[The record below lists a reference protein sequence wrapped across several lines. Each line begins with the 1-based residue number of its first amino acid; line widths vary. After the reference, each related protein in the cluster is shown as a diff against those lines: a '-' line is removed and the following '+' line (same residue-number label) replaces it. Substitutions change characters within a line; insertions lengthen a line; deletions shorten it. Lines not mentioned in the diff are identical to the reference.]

1 MAPDYTPQ
9 EQHLAENLL
18 GDENDEGNPYLYYN
32 NIVVIFMLLRLLLLL
47 LLLLLKFLLLL
58 YTQGNLSYISI

>member
-32 NIVVIFMLLRLLLLL
+32 NIVVIFMLLLL